1 MSSNTATA
9 TEVPQAPAHGAQGG
23 DEGEKLR
30 GTDFTYKRKKITEA
44 GGHLLWVTNANSGR
58 MRSKDE

>member
-1 MSSNTATA
+1 MSSNIATA

-44 GGHLLWVTNANSGR
+44 GGHLL
-58 MRSKDE
+58 

>member
-30 GTDFTYKRKKITEA
+30 GTDFTYKRKKSLKLVGTSCELQMQIVVE
-44 GGHLLWVTNANSGR
+44 
-58 MRSKDE
+58 